1 MELLYNTRIKK
12 PDISFPTNYSL
23 APITVIQNT
32 EIAESS
38 TAEILEADRYSAVY
52 WLRNTLMIATEEKK
66 TKLMWVR
73 GK

>member
-32 EIAESS
+32 EIAE
-38 TAEILEADRYSAVY
+38 IHQQQKY
-52 WLRNTLMIATEEKK
+52 WNQIEKK
-66 TKLMWVR
+66 H
-73 GK
+73 

>member
-1 MELLYNTRIKK
+1 MELLYNIRIKK

-38 TAEILEADRYSAVY
+38 TAEILEADRHSAVY
-52 WLRNTLMIATEEKK
+52 WLRNT
-66 TKLMWVR
+66 
-73 GK
+73 